1 MHPIT
6 QACADKLQ
14 KEMEEYGYPPKFP
27 DDKHN
32 ETSQPA
38 KVAYMDYDIFLYVF
52 VYVYQTFKPSLV
64 KEQSSC

>member
-1 MHPIT
+1 
-6 QACADKLQ
+6 
-14 KEMEEYGYPPKFP
+14 MEEYGYPPKFP